1 MTYVSAG
8 CLFLVCFMCVSAIFS
23 KKFVENWIQWF
34 GFVGLS
40 FWSLARGIE
49 MLDRDQ
55 IGIQQLISHVSM
67 ALIAVGTA
75 LQYRSAK

>member
-8 CLFLVCFMCVSAIFS
+8 CLFIVCFFCVCAIFS
-23 KKFVENWIQWF
+23 KKFVENWPQWF
-34 GFVGLS
+34 GLVGLT

-49 MLDRDQ
+49 MLDRES
-55 IGIQQLISHVSM
+55 IGIQQLISHVSL